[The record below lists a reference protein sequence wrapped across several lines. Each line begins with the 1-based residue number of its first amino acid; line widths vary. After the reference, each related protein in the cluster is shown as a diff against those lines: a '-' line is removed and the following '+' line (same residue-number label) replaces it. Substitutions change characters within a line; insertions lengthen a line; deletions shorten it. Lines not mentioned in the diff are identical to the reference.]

1 MEAEHARKEDEQH
14 GKRLPALSPR
24 GTRGEEAGLAGSGVS
39 GYHRA
44 AGTAQGM
51 HSCWIFSLEKPL
63 EKMFEN
69 HYTITLPWFA
79 LRVQSDGECC
89 STGTI
94 VGKWNRLRSG
104 SPVSSAHL
112 SLQRQILKIAQ
123 QPQNKQDF
131 QRFLLVTTAKRLGL
145 PKAGGRAAGC
155 FPSFKITYSRYKS
168 LDENWILTF
177 FLKKKKSDQH
187 NVWLVTDPAKIW
199 HLQCHRRNFLLY
211 RNKSILL
218 SLNIHYTYM
227 QTPNRYTRM
236 PTFSHYYCGW
246 TKIRLVAQALLCPSL
261 IRCHSYSAFHKWEH
275 CG

>member
-1 MEAEHARKEDEQH
+1 MEAERARKDEQH
-14 GKRLPALSPR
+14 GKRLPASSPR

-39 GYHRA
+39 GYHKA
-44 AGTAQGM
+44 AGKAQGM
-51 HSCWIFSLEKPL
+51 HFCWIFSMEKPS
-63 EKMFEN
+63 KKIFEN
-69 HYTITLPWFA
+69 HYTITLPWCFA

-89 STGTI
+89 STGNI
-94 VGKWNRLRSG
+94 VGKWNRLRSD

-155 FPSFKITYSRYKS
+155 SPPLEIIYSGYKS

-177 FLKKKKSDQH
+177 FKTQP
-187 NVWLVTDPAKIW
+187 T
-199 HLQCHRRNFLLY
+199 QCLGGGWSCKDLTSTGSKRHFLLY

-227 QTPNRYTRM
+227 QIPNRYTWM

-246 TKIRLVAQALLCPSL
+246 TKIRLVAQAVLRPSL
-261 IRCHSYSAFHKWEH
+261 TRCHWYSAFHKWEH